1 MKMFWRHIISRY
13 HHFTKFLHQ
22 NDQSYLT
29 NETFCGNERLFVCC
43 CNCVGSALGF
53 PGGRGGGVI
62 TLHWFTAQHPI
73 STTQE
78 SSFALSLKSMVKWF
92 RKYNHKN
99 KKLHQTYPGLIGNDQ
114 NTPFYEKPR
123 PTFSTMNYVVWY
135 RASGH
140 VLCSYCINWALQVYL
155 FSFCTNAQCAF
166 WVVRWPCG

>member
-1 MKMFWRHIISRY
+1 MKSYHSLSLCTWFSFIWDIKLCGWGRWRCFGGILFLDIITLQS
-13 HHFTKFLHQ
+13 FFL
-22 NDQSYLT
+22 NDQSYLA

-53 PGGRGGGVI
+53 PEGGERREVI

-73 STTQE
+73 RATQEIYWYE

-123 PTFSTMNYVVWY
+123 PTFSTMN
-135 RASGH
+135 
-140 VLCSYCINWALQVYL
+140 
-155 FSFCTNAQCAF
+155 
-166 WVVRWPCG
+166 